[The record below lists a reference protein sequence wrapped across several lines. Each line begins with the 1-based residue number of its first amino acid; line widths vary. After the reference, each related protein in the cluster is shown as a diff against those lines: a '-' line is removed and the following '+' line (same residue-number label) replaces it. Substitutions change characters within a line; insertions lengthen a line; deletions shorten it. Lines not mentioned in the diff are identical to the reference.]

1 MLEATIIIAPER
13 PEIYLL
19 FSSITSNPSLHFV
32 PGYRDKLSSQ
42 FPIKYRNIQYLV
54 IITNGCINVTTL
66 KVKHYNDLL
75 KRRSSG
81 RASQGWSHILLCWGR
96 FLYIPLALCMS
107 IFKKKKKKNLPLKT
121 LLQWKVWVTFSQ
133 TFQGR
138 FLGRKYPSGITGDRT
153 IFIRFGTGQI

>member
-54 IITNGCINVTTL
+54 IVTNGCINVTTL

-96 FLYIPLALCMS
+96 FLYIPLALCMP
-107 IFKKKKKKNLPLKT
+107 IFKKISPERRYYNEKFA
-121 LLQWKVWVTFSQ
+121 TFSQ

-138 FLGRKYPSGITGDRT
+138 FFLGNWQKKS
-153 IFIRFGTGQI
+153 